1 MRSAEKMMMNQNAKS
16 GMTIFEVLI
25 FILLFTVGFI
35 PGHLV
40 AQKAGIVGGL
50 AAGIA
55 TVLVLRIILGQM
67 AMWFDKAT
75 KRKLPK

>member
-1 MRSAEKMMMNQNAKS
+1 MTNFFGKS
-16 GMTIFEVLI
+16 GLTIFEVMT
-25 FILLFTVGFI
+25 FALLFTIGFI

-67 AMWFDKAT
+67 AMWFDKST